1 MQQQHL
7 SQPTGRNA
15 MLVQPYRFFDG
26 RCEEAL
32 MFYRDVLGAEITQ
45 LMRYSDN
52 PEPPP
57 PGMLPPG
64 SENRIMHASMRIGDS
79 TVLVS
84 DGNCSGTTGFNGF
97 SLTLNAASDAE
108 AERVFAALAEGG
120 QIRMPMAPTF
130 FSSRFGML
138 ADRYGL
144 GWMVLVPA

>member
-1 MQQQHL
+1 MQI
-7 SQPTGRNA
+7 
-15 MLVQPYRFFDG
+15 QPYVFFEG

-32 MFYRDVLGAEITQ
+32 MFYRDMLGAEITQ
-45 LMRYSDN
+45 LMRYSDS
-52 PEPPP
+52 PAPPP

-79 TVLVS
+79 TVMVS
-84 DGNCSGTTGFNGF
+84 DGNCSGTTGFSGF
-97 SLTLNAASDAE
+97 SLALNAASDAE
-108 AERVFAALAEGG
+108 AERLFAALAEGG

>member
-1 MQQQHL
+1 MQI
-7 SQPTGRNA
+7 
-15 MLVQPYRFFDG
+15 QPYVFFEG

-45 LMRYSDN
+45 LMRYSDS
-52 PEPPP
+52 PAPPP

-79 TVLVS
+79 TVMVS
-84 DGNCSGTTGFNGF
+84 DGNCSGTTGFSGF
-97 SLTLNAASDAE
+97 SLALNAASDAE
-108 AERVFAALAEGG
+108 AERLFAALAEGG

>member
-1 MQQQHL
+1 MEI
-7 SQPTGRNA
+7 
-15 MLVQPYRFFDG
+15 QPYLFFEG

-45 LMRYSDN
+45 LMRYSDS
-52 PEPPP
+52 PAPPP

-79 TVLVS
+79 TVMVS

-97 SLTLNAASDAE
+97 SLALNAASDAE
-108 AERVFAALAEGG
+108 AERLFAALADGG

>member
-1 MQQQHL
+1 MQ
-7 SQPTGRNA
+7 
-15 MLVQPYRFFDG
+15 VQPYVFFEG

-45 LMRYSDN
+45 LMRYSDS
-52 PEPPP
+52 PAPPP

-79 TVLVS
+79 TVMVS
-84 DGNCSGTTGFNGF
+84 DGGCSGTTGFNGF
-97 SLTLNAASDAE
+97 SLALNAANDAE
-108 AERVFAALAEGG
+108 AERLFAALAEGG

>member
-1 MQQQHL
+1 MQI
-7 SQPTGRNA
+7 
-15 MLVQPYRFFDG
+15 QPYLFFEG

-32 MFYRDVLGAEITQ
+32 MFYRDVLGAEISQ
-45 LMRYSDN
+45 LMRYRDN
-52 PEPPP
+52 PDPPP

-64 SENRIMHASMRIGDS
+64 SEDRIMHASMRIGDS

-97 SLTLNAASDAE
+97 SLTLHAASDAE
-108 AERVFAALAEGG
+108 AERLFAALAKGG
-120 QIRMPMAPTF
+120 QVRMPMAQTF

-144 GWMVLVPA
+144 GWMVIVPA

>member
-1 MQQQHL
+1 MQI
-7 SQPTGRNA
+7 
-15 MLVQPYRFFDG
+15 QPYVFFEG
-26 RCEEAL
+26 RCEEAQ

-45 LMRYSDN
+45 LMRYSDS
-52 PEPPP
+52 PAPPP

-79 TVLVS
+79 TVMVS
-84 DGNCSGTTGFNGF
+84 DGNCSGTTGFSGF
-97 SLTLNAASDAE
+97 SLALNAASDAE
-108 AERVFAALAEGG
+108 AERLFAALAEGG